1 MKFGPEWLR
10 NMSSDIGGA
19 GQSGQPGGGMSNMFG
34 QNNNNNINSGNNNS
48 TSNISAPRYQLAEYR
63 YGREEMLL
71 LCDKARIPEIL
82 PKYKKLFVEKI
93 NGPLA
98 LSPSTDDD
106 AVTYEVR
113 TTHNYIKNDTWIN
126 WVLFPIAYTLGCSR
140 RTASDW
146 HIE

>member
-19 GQSGQPGGGMSNMFG
+19 GQSGPSGGGGLSNMFG
-34 QNNNNNINSGNNNS
+34 QNNNNSINSGILSNNNS
-48 TSNISAPRYQLAEYR
+48 NTSNISAPRYQLAEYR

-82 PKYKKLFVEKI
+82 PKYKKLFVEKM

-98 LSPSTDDD
+98 LTPSTDED
-106 AVTYEVR
+106 VVPYEV
-113 TTHNYIKNDTWIN
+113 HNT
-126 WVLFPIAYTLGCSR
+126 
-140 RTASDW
+140 
-146 HIE
+146 

>member
-1 MKFGPEWLR
+1 MTESMKFGPEWLR
-10 NMSSDIGGA
+10 NMSSDIGG
-19 GQSGQPGGGMSNMFG
+19 GQSGQSAGGISNLFG

-82 PKYKKLFVEKI
+82 PKYKKLFVEKF

-98 LSPSTDDD
+98 LTPSTDDD
-106 AVTYEVR
+106 VVTYEVGSSNN
-113 TTHNYIKNDTWIN
+113 TM
-126 WVLFPIAYTLGCSR
+126 
-140 RTASDW
+140 
-146 HIE
+146 

>member
-10 NMSSDIGGA
+10 NMSSDIGGGG
-19 GQSGQPGGGMSNMFG
+19 GQSGQSGGGLSNMFG
-34 QNNNNNINSGNNNS
+34 QNNNNNINSGNNNNS

-82 PKYKKLFVEKI
+82 PKYKKLFVEKM

-98 LSPSTDDD
+98 LTPSTDDD
-106 AVTYEVR
+106 VVPYEVC
-113 TTHNYIKNDTWIN
+113 TGQILPVIGD
-126 WVLFPIAYTLGCSR
+126 
-140 RTASDW
+140 
-146 HIE
+146 